1 MGTIIITMT
10 TITAMIMS
18 TDNNLYRLLLWLS
31 PAYPIGGFS
40 YSHGIEAAVEAGQL
54 TTASDLVDWIE
65 TVLIGGA
72 GVIDAALFAAA
83 YRAADEDDVESLAA
97 IADSGSVWRGTEELA
112 LESSQQGASFLA
124 ISNAAWPEPKLA
136 RFSAARDGQAALPVA
151 VAVAA
156 AAHGIPL
163 RAALHAYLT
172 GFVANL
178 VSAGL
183 RIIPLGQTAA
193 QIALARLE
201 PAVMDAVEAG
211 LIADI
216 DTAGAAAPCLDLFSI
231 THETQYTRL
240 FRS

>member
-1 MGTIIITMT
+1 MT
-10 TITAMIMS
+10 TDPA
-18 TDNNLYRLLLWLS
+18 LYRLLLWLS

-40 YSHGIEAAVEAGQL
+40 YSHGIEAAVEAGSL
-54 TTASDLVDWIE
+54 RDAADLVDWIE

-72 GVIDAALFAAA
+72 GAIDAALFALA
-83 YRAADEDDVESLAA
+83 YRAAAEGDDAALADVTESAE
-97 IADSGSVWRGTEELA
+97 IWRGTAELA

-124 ISNAAWPEPKLA
+124 ITDAAWSAPELSRFKTA
-136 RFSAARDGQAALPVA
+136 RGGEAALPVA

-156 AAHGIPL
+156 AAHGVPP

-201 PAVMDAVEAG
+201 PAVTAAVEAG
-211 LIADI
+211 LAATELNDV
-216 DTAGAAAPCLDLFSI
+216 GAAAPLLDLFSM